1 MNKQLFLGAALLLF
15 VVACTND
22 DVAQDRNTPDKK
34 GNENLTAFVIEENN
48 PVTKAA
54 QTRTTGQYSG
64 SGIDFYW
71 TADDPLWVNKAA
83 TGEPDLQQSTGS
95 DIAEHL
101 ESSTITGG
109 VKRTTSAS
117 FYFNGTFTADQYKVR
132 YTGKNGTKDKV
143 TIKNEQTQT
152 VVNDA
157 SHIGE
162 SGDCGTAVAQRQ
174 SNNRYT
180 FMLDHKAAYMVFL
193 PFNTPGAISGAR
205 LTQIKVTADNAIA
218 GEFKFNDSG
227 IDLNSRPASST
238 TNKSITLNLTGNF
251 IVPKEADK
259 SANAAIMVIAPG
271 TYSTFTVEYT
281 LYDSDTHVTGTIT
294 KTYTNVTLTAGK
306 NKKVSMNLD
315 IPIFGTDN
323 YYMWDAVQG
332 QHYWKGFEAN
342 QPMVGTIGDGSNF
355 PKDASDPRWHNTTV
369 LPQSQPSLAATR
381 SCAAAPNVN
390 ECSWYVMKG
399 KPHWDDNY
407 LWAMNGHLY
416 NKGMWFKKISAIA
429 QENGITDLT
438 RLKNRG
444 YNNKDW
450 RNRSFSVNMPNN
462 KNIVTGKP
470 TDVEK
475 YFFLP
480 AMGYYFTGGRLQNF
494 REAGFYWTSTA
505 EKFSSSVAYNL
516 YFKSDDVV
524 LSNVR
529 LRRHGCILWKV
540 Q

>member
-193 PFNTPGAISGAR
+193 PFNTPGAISGAK
-205 LTQIKVTADNAIA
+205 LTQVKVTADKAIS
-218 GEFKFNDSG
+218 GQFNFTDSG

-238 TNKSITLNLTGNF
+238 TNKSITLKLTGNF

-281 LYDSDTHVTGTIT
+281 LYDSDTQISGTIT
-294 KTYTNVTLTAGK
+294 KKYSNVTLTAGL
-306 NKKVSMNLD
+306 NKRVSMNLQ
-315 IPIFGTDN
+315 IPVYRSDN
-323 YYMWDAVQG
+323 YYMWDAAVG
-332 QHYWKGFEAN
+332 QHYWAGNEAY
-342 QPMVGTIGDGSNF
+342 QPTKNNDHGDHYPSN
-355 PKDASDPRWHNTTV
+355 PSDPRWFNTT
-369 LPQSQPSLAATR
+369 PQPSSQPSLAASR
-381 SCAAAPNVN
+381 SCADAPNIN
-390 ECSWYVMKG
+390 ECIWYIMKG
-399 KPHWDDNY
+399 KPYWDNTY
-407 LWAMNGHLY
+407 LWVMKGHLY
-416 NKGMWFKKISAIA
+416 NRGMWFKKLSVIA
-429 QENGITDLT
+429 TENGKPNAAA
-438 RLKNRG
+438 LKG
-444 YNNKDW
+444 ADYNGKDW
-450 RNRSFSVNMPNN
+450 RNNPYGPATPDNN
-462 KNIVTGKP
+462 SILIGKP
-470 TDVEK
+470 ADIEK

-480 AMGYYFTGGRLQNF
+480 AMGRFADGTLKDF
-494 REAGFYWTSTA
+494 RSAGFYWLSTS
-505 EKFSSSVAYNL
+505 ERWFPNIAYNL
-516 YFKSDDVV
+516 YITQSTARVSNIRQKKS
-524 LSNVR
+524 
-529 LRRHGCILWKV
+529 GCYRWTIE
-540 Q
+540 

>member
-109 VKRTTSAS
+109 VKRAASAS
-117 FYFNGTFTADQYKVR
+117 FYFDGTFTAQQYKVR

-143 TIKNEQTQT
+143 TIKNVQTQT

-193 PFNTPGAISGAR
+193 PFNTPGAISGAK
-205 LTQIKVTADNAIA
+205 LTQVKVTADKAIS
-218 GEFKFNDSG
+218 GQFNFTDSG

-238 TNKSITLNLTGNF
+238 TNKSITLKLTGNF

-281 LYDSDTHVTGTIT
+281 LYDSDTQISGTIT
-294 KTYTNVTLTAGK
+294 KKYTNVTLTAGL
-306 NKKVSMNLD
+306 NKRVSMNLQ
-315 IPIFGTDN
+315 IPVYRSDN
-323 YYMWDAVQG
+323 YYMWDAALG
-332 QHYWKGFEAN
+332 QHYWAGNEAY
-342 QPMVGTIGDGSNF
+342 QPTKNNDHGDHYPSN
-355 PKDASDPRWHNTTV
+355 PSDPRWFNTTV
-369 LPQSQPSLAATR
+369 RPSSQPSLAASR
-381 SCAAAPNVN
+381 SCADAPNIN
-390 ECSWYVMKG
+390 ECIWYIMKG
-399 KPHWDDNY
+399 KPYWDNTY
-407 LWAMNGHLY
+407 LWVMKGHLY
-416 NKGMWFKKISAIA
+416 NRGMWFKKLSVIA
-429 QENGITDLT
+429 TENGKPNAAA
-438 RLKNRG
+438 LKG
-444 YNNKDW
+444 ADYNGKDW
-450 RNRSFSVNMPNN
+450 RNNPYGPATPDNN
-462 KNIVTGKP
+462 SILTGKP
-470 TDVEK
+470 DDIEK

-480 AMGYYFTGGRLQNF
+480 AMGRFADGTLKDF
-494 REAGFYWTSTA
+494 RSAGFYWLSTS
-505 EKFSSSVAYNL
+505 ERWFPNIAYNL
-516 YFKSDDVV
+516 YITQSTARVSNIREKKS
-524 LSNVR
+524 
-529 LRRHGCILWKV
+529 GCYRWTIE
-540 Q
+540 

>member
-71 TADDPLWVNKAA
+71 TAGDPLWVNKAE

-109 VKRTTSAS
+109 VKRAASAS

-143 TIKNEQTQT
+143 TIKNVQTQA
-152 VVNDA
+152 VPNDA

-193 PFNTPGAISGAR
+193 PYNTPGAIAGAK
-205 LTQIKVTADNAIA
+205 LTKIKVTADKAIA
-218 GEFKFNDSG
+218 GEFNFNDNG
-227 IDLNSRPASST
+227 IDISSRPVPSAA
-238 TNKSITLNLTGNF
+238 NNSITLNLPGNF
-251 IVPKEADK
+251 IVPKQADK
-259 SANAAIMVIAPG
+259 EGNAAIMVIAPG

-281 LYDSDTHVTGTIT
+281 LYDSDTQISGTIT
-294 KTYTNVTLTAGK
+294 KKYTNVTLTAGL
-306 NKKVSMNLD
+306 NKRVSMNLQ
-315 IPIFGTDN
+315 IPVYRSDN
-323 YYMWDAVQG
+323 YYMWDAALG
-332 QHYWKGFEAN
+332 QHYWAGNEAY
-342 QPMVGTIGDGSNF
+342 QPTKNNDHNDHYPSNS
-355 PKDASDPRWHNTTV
+355 SDPRWFNTTV
-369 LPQSQPSLAATR
+369 RPSSQPSLAASR
-381 SCAAAPNVN
+381 SCADAPNIN
-390 ECSWYVMKG
+390 ECIWYIMKG
-399 KPHWDDNY
+399 KPYWDNTY
-407 LWAMNGHLY
+407 LWVMKGHLY
-416 NKGMWFKKISAIA
+416 NRGMWFKKLSVIA
-429 QENGITDLT
+429 TENGKPNAAA
-438 RLKNRG
+438 LKG
-444 YNNKDW
+444 ADYNGKDW
-450 RNRSFSVNMPNN
+450 RSISYGVNMLDN
-462 KNIVTGKP
+462 KNIGRGKP
-470 TDVEK
+470 ANVGD

-480 AMGYYFTGGRLQNF
+480 AMGYFFNGKLLDF
-494 REAGFYWTSTA
+494 RTAGLYWTSTA
-505 EKFSSSVAYNL
+505 DRYISSRAHNL
-516 YFKSDDVV
+516 YFTSSSAV
-524 LSNVR
+524 LSNIR
-529 LRRHGCILWKV
+529 DRQTGCYLWKV

>member
-71 TADDPLWVNKAA
+71 TAGDPLWVNKAA

-101 ESSTITGG
+101 ENSTITGG
-109 VKRTTSAS
+109 VKRATSAS
-117 FYFNGTFTADQYKVR
+117 FYFDGTFTAQQYKVR

-193 PFNTPGAISGAR
+193 PFNTPGAISGAK
-205 LTQIKVTADNAIA
+205 LTQVKVTADNAIA

-227 IDLNSRPASST
+227 IDLDSRPASST
-238 TNKSITLNLTGNF
+238 TNKSITLKLTGNF
-251 IVPKEADK
+251 IVPKVADK
-259 SANAAIMVIAPG
+259 GANAAIMVIAPG
-271 TYSTFTVEYT
+271 TYSTFTVEYK
-281 LYDSDTHVTGTIT
+281 LYDSHTHVTGTIT

-332 QHYWKGFEAN
+332 QHYWKGFESY
-342 QPMVGTIGDGSNF
+342 QPTTNNGSDSHY
-355 PKDASDPRWHNTTV
+355 PKNSSDQRWFNTKK
-369 LPQSQPSLAATR
+369 LSSNQPSLAASR
-381 SCAAAPNVN
+381 SCIAAPNIN
-390 ECSWYVMKG
+390 ESLWYIMKG
-399 KPHWDDNY
+399 TPHWDNTY

-416 NKGMWFKKISAIA
+416 INGMWFKKLSVIA
-429 QENGITDLT
+429 KENGKPNATALKTD
-438 RLKNRG
+438 
-444 YNNKDW
+444 YNGKDW
-450 RNRSFSVNMPNN
+450 RSISYGVNMLDN
-462 KNIVTGKP
+462 KNIGRGKP
-470 TDVEK
+470 ANVGD

-480 AMGYYFTGGRLQNF
+480 AMGYFFNGKLLDF
-494 REAGFYWTSTA
+494 RTAGLYWTSTA
-505 EKFSSSVAYNL
+505 DRYISSRAHNL
-516 YFKSDDVV
+516 YFTSSSAV
-524 LSNVR
+524 LSNIR
-529 LRRHGCILWKV
+529 DRQTGCYLWKV

>member
-71 TADDPLWVNKAA
+71 TAGDPLWVNKAA

-95 DIAEHL
+95 DIADRL
-101 ESSTITGG
+101 ENSTITGG
-109 VKRTTSAS
+109 VKRATSAS
-117 FYFNGTFTADQYKVR
+117 FYFDGTFTAQQYKVR

-143 TIKNEQTQT
+143 TIKNVQTQT

-238 TNKSITLNLTGNF
+238 TNKSITLKLTGNF

-281 LYDSDTHVTGTIT
+281 LYDSDTQISGTIT
-294 KTYTNVTLTAGK
+294 KKYSNVTLTAGL
-306 NKKVSMNLD
+306 NKRVSMNLQ
-315 IPIFGTDN
+315 IPVYRSDN
-323 YYMWDAVQG
+323 YYMWDAAVG
-332 QHYWKGFEAN
+332 QHYWAGNEAY
-342 QPMVGTIGDGSNF
+342 QPTKNNDHGDHYPSN
-355 PKDASDPRWHNTTV
+355 PSDPRWFNTT
-369 LPQSQPSLAATR
+369 PQPSSQPSLAASR
-381 SCAAAPNVN
+381 SCADAPNIN
-390 ECSWYVMKG
+390 ECIWYIMKG
-399 KPHWDDNY
+399 KPYWDNTY
-407 LWAMNGHLY
+407 LWVMKGHLY
-416 NKGMWFKKISAIA
+416 NRGMWFKKLSVIA
-429 QENGITDLT
+429 TENGKPNAAA
-438 RLKNRG
+438 LKG
-444 YNNKDW
+444 ADYNGKDW
-450 RNRSFSVNMPNN
+450 RNNPYGPATPDNN
-462 KNIVTGKP
+462 SILIGKP
-470 TDVEK
+470 ADIEK

-480 AMGYYFTGGRLQNF
+480 AMGRFADGTLKDF
-494 REAGFYWTSTA
+494 RSAGFYWLSTS
-505 EKFSSSVAYNL
+505 ERWFPNIAYNL
-516 YFKSDDVV
+516 YITQSTARVSNIRQKKS
-524 LSNVR
+524 
-529 LRRHGCILWKV
+529 GCYRWTIE
-540 Q
+540 

>member
-174 SNNRYT
+174 SNNRCT

-193 PFNTPGAISGAR
+193 PFNTPGAISGAK
-205 LTQIKVTADNAIA
+205 LTQVKVTADKAIS
-218 GEFKFNDSG
+218 GQFNFTDSG

-238 TNKSITLNLTGNF
+238 TNKSITLKLTGNF

-281 LYDSDTHVTGTIT
+281 LYDSDTQISGTIT
-294 KTYTNVTLTAGK
+294 KKYSNVTLTAGL
-306 NKKVSMNLD
+306 NKRVSMNLQ
-315 IPIFGTDN
+315 IPVYRSDN
-323 YYMWDAVQG
+323 YYMWDAAVG
-332 QHYWKGFEAN
+332 QHYWAGNEAY
-342 QPMVGTIGDGSNF
+342 QPTKNNDHGDHYPSN
-355 PKDASDPRWHNTTV
+355 PSDPRWFNTT
-369 LPQSQPSLAATR
+369 PQPSSQPSLAASR
-381 SCAAAPNVN
+381 SCADAPNIN
-390 ECSWYVMKG
+390 ECIWYIMKG
-399 KPHWDDNY
+399 KPYWDNTY
-407 LWAMNGHLY
+407 LWVMKGHLY
-416 NKGMWFKKISAIA
+416 NRGMWFKKLSVIA
-429 QENGITDLT
+429 TENGKPNAAA
-438 RLKNRG
+438 LKG
-444 YNNKDW
+444 ADYNGKDW
-450 RNRSFSVNMPNN
+450 RNNPYGPATPDNN
-462 KNIVTGKP
+462 SILIGKP
-470 TDVEK
+470 ADIEK

-480 AMGYYFTGGRLQNF
+480 AMGRFADGTLKDF
-494 REAGFYWTSTA
+494 RSAGFYWLSTS
-505 EKFSSSVAYNL
+505 ERWFPNIAYNL
-516 YFKSDDVV
+516 YITQSTARVSNIRQKKS
-524 LSNVR
+524 
-529 LRRHGCILWKV
+529 GCYRWTIE
-540 Q
+540 

>member
-71 TADDPLWVNKAA
+71 TADDPLWVNKAV

-109 VKRTTSAS
+109 VKRAASAS
-117 FYFNGTFTADQYKVR
+117 FYFDGTFTAQQYKVR

-193 PFNTPGAISGAR
+193 PFNTPGAISGAK
-205 LTQIKVTADNAIA
+205 LTQVKVTADKAIS
-218 GEFKFNDSG
+218 GQFNFTDSG

-238 TNKSITLNLTGNF
+238 TNKSITLKLTGNF
-251 IVPKEADK
+251 IVPKVADK
-259 SANAAIMVIAPG
+259 GANAAIMVIAPG

-281 LYDSDTHVTGTIT
+281 LYDSHTHVTGTIT

-323 YYMWDAVQG
+323 YYMWDAVVG
-332 QHYWKGFEAN
+332 QHYWKGSEVY
-342 QPMVGTIGDGSNF
+342 QPMVGATGDGSHY
-355 PKDASDPRWHNTTV
+355 PESASDQRWFNTQK
-369 LPQSQPSLAATR
+369 LSLAQPSLAASR
-381 SCAAAPNVN
+381 SCVNAPNIN
-390 ECSWYVMKG
+390 ESLWYIMKG
-399 KPHWDDNY
+399 TPHWDNTY

-416 NKGMWFKKISAIA
+416 TDGMWFKKLSVIA
-429 QENGITDLT
+429 KENGKLNATA
-438 RLKNRG
+438 LKDN
-444 YNNKDW
+444 YNGKDW
-450 RNRSFSVNMPNN
+450 RNRNFSDNMLDN
-462 KNIVTGKP
+462 KNIGRGKP
-470 TDVEK
+470 ANVGD

-480 AMGYYFTGGRLQNF
+480 AMGYFFNGKLLDF
-494 REAGFYWTSTA
+494 RTAGLYWTSTA
-505 EKFSSSVAYNL
+505 DRYIFPRAHNL
-516 YFKSDDVV
+516 YFTSSSAV
-524 LSNVR
+524 LSNIR
-529 LRRHGCILWKV
+529 DRQTGCYLWKV